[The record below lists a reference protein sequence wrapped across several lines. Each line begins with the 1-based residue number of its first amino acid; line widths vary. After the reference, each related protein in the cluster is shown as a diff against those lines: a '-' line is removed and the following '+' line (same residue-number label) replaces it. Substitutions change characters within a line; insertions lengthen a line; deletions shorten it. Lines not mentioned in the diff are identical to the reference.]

1 MRDDLFTAVGYEV
14 PHKGLLAGRSCCFRW
29 LAGLW
34 PCSMT
39 ARIVTVG
46 VGRRPLVATGMFSG
60 HMLPSVDPAIER
72 AATDI
77 VSDPDAYFERQRMWC
92 ELEAE
97 KYVKSELALSM
108 LRRRS
113 SRPTVR
119 KFLARLSSG

>member
-1 MRDDLFTAVGYEV
+1 
-14 PHKGLLAGRSCCFRW
+14 
-29 LAGLW
+29 
-34 PCSMT
+34 
-39 ARIVTVG
+39 
-46 VGRRPLVATGMFSG
+46 MFSG

-72 AATDI
+72 AAADI
-77 VSDPDAYFERQRMWC
+77 VSDPDAYFERQRTWC

-119 KFLARLSSG
+119 KFLARLSPG